1 MASPQFEVSETRSQ
15 FVFSR
20 NESAAVAAAAASI
33 PPISSV
39 PDTRKSSSQKLVA
52 DWIETSASPQP
63 IPCPSRSLAHRC
75 HPDSGYVTGNN
86 TSFVSPAKSSNFPVD
101 ARQSEAPTVR
111 SVPLPGREDLLA
123 FRVEIS
129 DAFNARFREIVPE
142 LERLLQKHMQKG
154 TSFFPSSS
162 RAKTRKQTATSMRLM
177 TIGDTL
183 ANSKPSI
190 VIFVCGQ
197 QTSNLDALFSQPLLR
212 QLYQPDDGITPSFP
226 VVVVGEAPRK
236 RLLEDV
242 SVVWDTSVSREN
254 ELSTYCGVQIHLE
267 TKPQR
272 SVTATLGGVV
282 KLTFGPGNFAL
293 VGMTAGHV
301 LEELL
306 DTDTGEFRR
315 SEAAELK
322 DPETEPEETW
332 QETYDTT
339 PMYRRLQGEL
349 LYPNPETEHSTGKDI
364 CDLIPPRDWS
374 LFAMDAHLRVKP
386 NLLQK
391 LGPERTL
398 PEEFPES
405 EPMEVVMLN
414 SANQKSQAAMLGVLS
429 PLPGG
434 FMLDPSKGFVNAY
447 LLTLDER
454 EDKTPDQI
462 PVQDGDSGSWVV
474 NPISMKVY
482 GHVVATDFTGDAYVI
497 PLHSTLAEMREVLDI
512 ESVDLPTTADL
523 LDAALRASTGT
534 TRSGTRQDALKVL
547 EFSQRE
553 RRASEVISLCEGR
566 PNLTKEL
573 GFPDVDDNDSGY
585 GSVDA
590 PKDRIYATS
599 VFLED
604 EDDDYSVW

>member
-1 MASPQFEVSETRSQ
+1 
-15 FVFSR
+15 
-20 NESAAVAAAAASI
+20 
-33 PPISSV
+33 
-39 PDTRKSSSQKLVA
+39 
-52 DWIETSASPQP
+52 WIETSASPQP

-86 TSFVSPAKSSNFPVD
+86 TSFVSPAKSSNFPEDV
-101 ARQSEAPTVR
+101 RQSEAPTVR

-123 FRVEIS
+123 FRVDIS
-129 DAFNARFREIVPE
+129 DAFDARFREIVPE

-154 TSFFPSSS
+154 SSFFPSSS

-242 SVVWDTSVSREN
+242 SVVWDTSVSRER

-306 DTDTGEFRR
+306 DTDAGEFRR
-315 SEAAELK
+315 SEAADFCIPTQRPNIAQERTSATSFL
-322 DPETEPEETW
+322 PETGHCLPWMPNSECKK
-332 QETYDTT
+332 QGRYFGNCMTT
-339 PMYRRLQGEL
+339 
-349 LYPNPETEHSTGKDI
+349 
-364 CDLIPPRDWS
+364 
-374 LFAMDAHLRVKP
+374 A
-386 NLLQK
+386 
-391 LGPERTL
+391 L

-414 SANQKSQAAMLGVLS
+414 GANQKSQAAMLGVLS

-454 EDKTPDQI
+454 EDQI

-474 NPISMKVY
+474 SPISMKVY

-497 PLHSTLAEMREVLDI
+497 PLHSTLAEMREVLGI

-523 LDAALRASTGT
+523 LDAALRASTG
-534 TRSGTRQDALKVL
+534 
-547 EFSQRE
+547 
-553 RRASEVISLCEGR
+553 
-566 PNLTKEL
+566 
-573 GFPDVDDNDSGY
+573 
-585 GSVDA
+585 
-590 PKDRIYATS
+590 
-599 VFLED
+599 
-604 EDDDYSVW
+604 